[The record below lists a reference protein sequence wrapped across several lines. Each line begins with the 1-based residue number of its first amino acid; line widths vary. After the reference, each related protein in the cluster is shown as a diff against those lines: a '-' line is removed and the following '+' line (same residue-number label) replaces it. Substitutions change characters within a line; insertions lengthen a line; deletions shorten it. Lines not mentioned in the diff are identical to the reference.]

1 MVLSVTGT
9 LPPGLHP
16 TQSGSGVIGSVQTHA
31 LSEARLIFLVILVAF
46 FCLLFIASY
55 IWMRRPSF
63 GQGGGKTGSGTVKT
77 ECVESNP

>member
-1 MVLSVTGT
+1 MVLSVTET
-9 LPPGLHP
+9 LLPGLHP
-16 TQSGSGVIGSVQTHA
+16 TRSDSGVMGSVQTHA

-63 GQGGGKTGSGTVKT
+63 GQGGGRPGSSTVKT
-77 ECVESNP
+77 EGVERNP